1 MYFQQSVASTQNFAQ
16 IFNAASSS
24 ELTAI
29 NALLHL
35 EEELKII
42 AEKFRVTDSQDVTTQ
57 KETKLKKGMFY
68 TVTSLDEALPA
79 MRNALSDSFNTDV
92 INGVANTRER
102 SGSYTLTQ
110 IGLYLLGDK
119 GVSTDT
125 KYSQGIAKAGQF
137 FNKGDNLAFAD
148 GNRITFLF
156 DIATFRQADGKLSTY
171 QFAKDEYTTVKPG
184 DRVHLPQK
192 EDQQLMKLEWVFT
205 RKACRKN
212 R

>member
-1 MYFQQSVASTQNFAQ
+1 
-16 IFNAASSS
+16 
-24 ELTAI
+24 
-29 NALLHL
+29 
-35 EEELKII
+35 
-42 AEKFRVTDSQDVTTQ
+42 
-57 KETKLKKGMFY
+57 MFY

-119 GVSTDT
+119 GVSMDT

-171 QFAKDEYTTVKPG
+171 QFAKDEYTAVKPG

-192 EDQQLMKLEWVFT
+192 ED
-205 RKACRKN
+205 
-212 R
+212 